1 MGQAYA
7 ASGRMHEAADAFER
21 AIADGTYSLSD
32 SASVDYQRAVNV
44 ISHEAAA
51 VEAAAEQDL
60 SGLDVLASGIAME
73 PAEDDPFFYDEGYED
88 AEQLPGYFD
97 AYDQASENHFFETS
111 DSELEQWSKDL
122 ARKDRKRRNVGL
134 KIVIT
139 LIVLVIIALGV
150 GIFGFTQGY
159 GWPTQQAVAQELF
172 ANPSDSQDLFSDS
185 LSSTSVSYML
195 DPVVTDS
202 NISVDSIER
211 SMSDSILYVT
221 ANAPQGGEVYYKLEM
236 VRDLLGWKISDVELY
251 FPSQE

>member
-159 GWPTQQAVAQELF
+159 GWPTQEAVAQELF
-172 ANPSDSQDLFSDS
+172 SDPSDSQKLFSDS
-185 LSSTSVSYML
+185 LSSTSIGYML

-202 NISVDSIER
+202 NITVNSIER
-211 SMSDSILYVT
+211 SMSDSTLYVT
-221 ANAPQGGEVYYKLEM
+221 ANAPQGGEVYYKIEM
-236 VRDLLGWKISDVELY
+236 IRDMIGWKISDIELY

>member
-7 ASGRMHEAADAFER
+7 ASGRIHEAADAFER

-97 AYDQASENHFFETS
+97 AYESADENAFFETS
-111 DSELEQWSKDL
+111 ESELEQLSRDL
-122 ARKDRKRRNVGL
+122 ARKDRKRRSVGL

-139 LIVLVIIALGV
+139 LIVIIILAFAA
-150 GIFGFTQGY
+150 GIFAFTQGY

-172 ANPSDSQDLFSDS
+172 SNPSDSQDLFSSS
-185 LSSTSVSYML
+185 LSSQSIGYML

-202 NISVDSIER
+202 DITVDSVER
-211 SMSDSILYVT
+211 SMSESTVYVT
-221 ANAPQGGEVYYKLEM
+221 AKAAQGGSIYYKIDM
-236 VRDLLGWKISDVELY
+236 VRDLIGWKISDIELY
-251 FPSQE
+251 FPSQS